1 MDIFAVRQWAGN
13 VADLDFACAIRAAP
27 VFLLV
32 AMHLPE
38 VEALSQ
44 EDAFAKKV
52 PVSAKSKCAFYRVWV
67 RRTARL
73 APSPPLPLIPWSR
86 PLNPLCLA
94 GRPEQRADARACLS
108 PWSSASSS

>member
-1 MDIFAVRQWAGN
+1 MRQWAGN

-38 VEALSQ
+38 VEALSR
-44 EDAFAKKV
+44 EDAVAKKV

-67 RRTARL
+67 CRTARL
-73 APSPPLPLIPWSR
+73 ATSQPTPVPWSR
-86 PLNPLCLA
+86 PLNPLLP
-94 GRPEQRADARACLS
+94 RS
-108 PWSSASSS
+108 PP